1 MSMFD
6 LLLSVLSLYL
16 RPELYFPL
24 SNNVLGRVGW
34 PGHPLL
40 HQHPHLKWE
49 ARDLIYFSF
58 YFIFFLLVRQSQ
70 LPQISFRMNFLKS
83 LFFKNDLERT
93 NSLGLIDLPPPHLQR
108 RNNSVKEKINSTKT
122 KFAKIKG
129 RYIRY
134 ITDI

>member
-16 RPELYFPL
+16 HPELYFPL

-58 YFIFFLLVRQSQ
+58 YFIFFFIGPSVTTSSDLFQDEFSEIPLL
-70 LPQISFRMNFLKS
+70 
-83 LFFKNDLERT
+83 
-93 NSLGLIDLPPPHLQR
+93 
-108 RNNSVKEKINSTKT
+108 
-122 KFAKIKG
+122 
-129 RYIRY
+129 
-134 ITDI
+134 